1 MQINKSS
8 MQDLRTMILS
18 LNFSTVSK
26 SSSLYDDAL
35 QLWDW
40 SVDFCTQ
47 EASLMVCWKVKQ
59 HNKMVKSSWL
69 NTQVS
74 NSNLYTLLYAYTVD
88 IAAFESTPEKRDMMM
103 LISSPFLLK
112 FIHDYLLFKPQTFR

>member
-40 SVDFCTQ
+40 RVDFCTQ

-112 FIHDYLLFKPQTFR
+112 FIEWRQ